1 MVFVPLKGCKCPLC
15 DRNIPTV
22 KEFPSFDAEKDAGA
36 MKDAMRGWGCNN
48 QAITHILGNRT
59 ANQRHEIE
67 TAYKNLYGKDLIEDL
82 KSELGGNFERLV
94 IALMHTWPQ
103 HCARVIKK
111 ACKGVGTDEQILI
124 DILCTANNC
133 EIKLIREA
141 YKEMDG
147 DELEDDLKKELSG
160 DFANMIV
167 AVCQGARH
175 ENDKVDAARALAD
188 AQKLMEAG
196 EMKFG
201 TDEST
206 FTSVLVRNGY
216 EQLLAVEKAYHENS
230 SKTLEEVIESELS
243 GDLLYAAKTILG
255 MAKNK
260 DEFFAKR
267 LNAAMAGLGTD
278 DKALINIIV
287 LRSEIDLGNIMQ
299 AYEKLYEKTLA
310 EAIESET
317 SGDYKKLLLD
327 LLY

>member
-1 MVFVPLKGCKCPLC
+1 MKA
-15 DRNIPTV
+15 
-22 KEFPSFDAEKDAGA
+22 FPNFDAEKDAA
-36 MKDAMRGWGCNN
+36 DLKAAMRGFGCNN
-48 QAITHILGNRT
+48 EAITVILGNRT

-67 TAYKNLYGKDLIEDL
+67 TAYKNLYGKDLQEDL

-94 IALMHTWPQ
+94 IALMHPWPQ
-103 HCARVIKK
+103 FCASVIKK
-111 ACKGVGTDEQILI
+111 ACKGIGTDEVTLI
-124 DILCTANNC
+124 DILCTATNC

-147 DELEDDLKKELSG
+147 DELEEDLKKELSG

-175 ENDKVDAARALAD
+175 EDDKVDEVRAKED

-196 EMKFG
+196 ELKFG

-206 FTSVLVRNGY
+206 FTSVLVRNGFA
-216 EQLLAVEKAYHENS
+216 QLLAVEKAYEEIS
-230 SKTLEEVIESELS
+230 KKTLEDAISSELS
-243 GDLLYAAKTILG
+243 GDMLYAAKTILG

-260 DEFFAKR
+260 DEYFAKR
-267 LNAAMAGLGTD
+267 IEAAMAGFGTD
-278 DKALINIIV
+278 DSALITLIV

-310 EAIESET
+310 AAIESET

-327 LLY
+327 LLS